1 MMGNLREGH
10 VGKGSYDRG
19 PIFLLGH
26 LREEDLR
33 GAILTRAVSRRIFW
47 F

>member
-1 MMGNLREGH
+1 MFYGGPSVMGNLREGH

-19 PIFLLGH
+19 PIFSLGH
-26 LREEDLR
+26 LREEHLR
-33 GAILTRAVSRRIFW
+33 GAIFW

>member
-19 PIFLLGH
+19 PIFFVGSFEGGTPQGGH
-26 LREEDLR
+26 LDQICL
-33 GAILTRAVSRRIFW
+33 
-47 F
+47 